1 MATILIIDDEPS
13 IRRLM
18 RTILEGDGHSVL
30 EASNG
35 RHGLDVYRERP
46 VDLVITDIVMP
57 EMDGLDLILELTR
70 KVHNV
75 KIIAISGGLR
85 NETTLRM
92 AKELGARHAFRKPF
106 DLEAFRSA
114 VREELVL

>member
-13 IRRLM
+13 IRALVRA
-18 RTILEGDGHSVL
+18 ILEGDGHSVR

-35 RHGLDVYRERP
+35 RHGLDLYRERP

-57 EMDGLDLILELTR
+57 VMDGLDLILELTR
-70 KVHNV
+70 EVPTV

-85 NETTLRM
+85 NETILHM
-92 AKELGARHAFRKPF
+92 AKELGARYTFRKPF
-106 DLEAFRSA
+106 DLEAFRRA
-114 VREELVL
+114 VRNVL